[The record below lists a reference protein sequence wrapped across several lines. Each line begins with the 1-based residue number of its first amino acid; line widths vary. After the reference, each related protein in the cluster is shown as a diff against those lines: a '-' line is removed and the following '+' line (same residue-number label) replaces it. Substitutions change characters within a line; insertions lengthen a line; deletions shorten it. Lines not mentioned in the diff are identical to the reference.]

1 MTTTIHPI
9 VLETLHRFNR
19 RRRRLIAWRGV
30 CSSAAIWFATMITA
44 ALIDRFVLIP
54 DSLRLGLS
62 LAGYIATVV
71 VFWIE
76 CGRQLTHRP
85 DARELARLLELAAP
99 QLREE
104 LLAAVELAEGELQPH
119 WDSDEF
125 RAALQQVTAHDVGAV
140 QIEGLLTRKLIAGWI
155 YTVVTAIAVL
165 LLLLGLPGLRFSQS
179 FARVVAPVANL
190 ARYSNIQITVT
201 APTPPDRIAPEGDS
215 VPVTAAVTGADVQ
228 QVMLEIFQQH
238 RPVERTPMLLSAVNQ
253 FTTAIQ
259 LNQTPIQFRIR
270 AHDAITRKYTLTPRP
285 RPHVVKFHKNYH
297 FPAYSQLPAKTV
309 TEENGDLDAL
319 EDTEVELT
327 LDVDQPIKAASLQFD
342 VGASPAAKSETLL
355 EQAGNRRLIAHIL
368 LTASGSYQ
376 VRLVAAVTGFENEYS
391 PQYEI
396 RVHPDL
402 IPFAKIDKPE
412 KDELVLPPDS
422 VVNLTGTAKDDLALA
437 RVDQLIQVN
446 RGAWQTIPLAQTNCV
461 EIKVARSWDLF
472 ELGVHPGDRVI
483 TKLVATDLKG
493 QRGESAPLRIRIA
506 TASFDPDRLNA
517 LKERQALDQT
527 IHDFRDAIEQLDSK
541 TREARTSINTPAA
554 DPLQK
559 KQALLAATAAAD
571 SAEHKA
577 DNVIRQI
584 KALLPHTTT
593 DSESADLAL
602 IGAAISRA
610 QHEDVAPVKPA
621 LARATE
627 QANTVDAKVA
637 KTDLEKVLDPLATGT
652 SLVRVADDTHRQVLA
667 AAEANA
673 ANRDLQQLAAEQRT
687 LNDQLRTATTDQT
700 ETERAVRRQAV
711 TAIETKSIEDQL
723 KNISAHANGDAANT
737 ARNLEREL
745 ATSRVNLEKTISTEP
760 TSAALKD
767 PAEQL
772 QQRIENAA
780 ANLSRA
786 GRDLDQRADAARRN
800 LQEQTGTAADAIAK
814 ITAKPESWPAA
825 VEQLNDRAALEER
838 RPHPD
843 APFVATVGKTADA
856 VQALQDVAGTNAL
869 AATKEIESALRKLE
883 TGHAIAEQVA
893 TLHELAAQ
901 ERWEKPTT
909 PAAAAQRAGEWK
921 SLQQQMQALPQ
932 QLTRAQL
939 PAETKR
945 TVETAVKSP
954 AAQQINREMTQ
965 RQTAPDSVNNVTEP
979 LSKLADDLTQAQ
991 QQLQPALDQA
1001 RAEIDKRAPVLS
1013 DRLAGLANTAAKLKA
1028 DTTAQAQQAAKPEN
1042 ANQVRAAAQNI
1053 AAAQQLLDKRVDDVK
1068 DALRR
1073 NANTQNLGTDDGR
1086 AKARDADNAIAL
1098 LRQPTPTAAKL
1109 LQQAATTDQPEQQ
1122 QPDLKAAAAQQAKL
1136 ADDLKLLAEH
1146 YKNSEAGQ
1154 PEATRALLREAEKE
1168 LGLKPTLDAEY
1179 AKAQALEKLASLT
1192 PQAQLAELE
1201 RALPNSKPMRRE
1213 LSDIAKDTLQSAA
1226 TDLQKA
1232 ADKERQLA
1240 QQPAIEQAK
1249 RIAEQAQ
1256 QLARQDVAAVAKQT
1270 GELAKP
1276 ELADAGQKLASVAQ
1290 NIPQDA
1296 TKPPAE
1302 LSQAI
1307 QNQVA
1312 PLLQAATDLNKAAA
1326 KLDQAAQEKA
1336 NANPTASKQ
1345 AQAAAQHAQQASEH
1359 ANQLAQQAG
1368 QLATTMNPATPHE
1381 QAARIAEATKQL
1393 AQQDLPAA
1401 AKQAGDAAK
1410 PELTAAG
1417 AKLATVAQQLQQD
1430 AAKPVDQLARALQ
1443 NQVAPLQQAAADLN
1457 NSAAKLNPKTDTAAQ
1472 QQIQQ
1477 ASQHAAQLAQQA
1489 SQLAKT
1495 LNKVKPPQ
1503 LAEQAKEIAATA
1515 QQLARQDLPSLTQQ
1529 ADPTARPELAAAG
1542 QKLETVSQ
1550 KIPQDFSPASEQLTQ
1565 QVQNQVAPLQQA
1577 ATDLNNAAAKLSQT
1591 AHVSQQQSDAAAQAL
1606 QQAKANNVDESAIQ
1620 QATVAQ
1626 QQAQAAAQQ
1635 AQTAQQQAQ
1644 QASQQA
1650 GQLAQQAGQLANALN
1665 QAQAQIQAVAQQPI
1679 IAETVRAAGT
1689 DVARAGRHEGRLGQE
1704 EAGRELQHLG
1714 QQIEHQTGA
1723 QVTQAAAAMTKADS
1737 PTQVQAAVRTAHD
1750 AIQSPVNDLN
1760 NSLQQMAPSPGNPA
1774 PPQET
1779 PSQLAAAPEAATKWM
1794 ARALDSLDTALNS
1807 ATGQATAPAN
1817 QSQVNQS
1824 AQASQ
1829 AAQNAAIQATQSAAQ
1844 AQAGSMMAARNQGL
1858 APGEQPITGASAG
1871 GGLNSRDPGNETT
1884 PLPDTNPAGG
1894 KWGKLPPKLARDL
1907 IDSQREGVSGQYRE
1921 MVEMYFRAL
1930 ADKAR
1935 EKQP

>member
-19 RRRRLIAWRGV
+19 RRRRLIVWRGV
-30 CSSAAIWFATMITA
+30 CSSLAVWFATMITA

-54 DSLRLGLS
+54 DGLRLGLS
-62 LAGYIATVV
+62 LAGYIATGV
-71 VFWIE
+71 VFWFE

-99 QLREE
+99 QLREK
-104 LLAAVELAEGELQPH
+104 LLAAVELAEGEMQPH

-125 RAALQQVTAHDVGAV
+125 RAALQQVTANDVGAV
-140 QIEGLLTRKLIAGWI
+140 HIKDFLTQKLIAGWV
-155 YTVVTAIAVL
+155 YAAVAAVGVLFL
-165 LLLLGLPGLRFSQS
+165 LLSLPGLRFSQS

-190 ARYSNIQITVT
+190 ARYSNIKITVT

-215 VPVTAAVTGADVQ
+215 VPVTVAVTGADVQ
-228 QVMLEIFQQH
+228 QVILEIFQQH
-238 RPVERTPMLLSAVNQ
+238 GPVERTPMLLSAVNQ

-285 RPHVVKFHKNYH
+285 RPHVVKFHKIYH
-297 FPAYSQLPAKTV
+297 FPAYSQLPTKTV

-327 LDVDQPIKAASLQFD
+327 LAVDQPIKAASLQFD
-342 VGASPAAKSETLL
+342 VGTGPAAKSETLL
-355 EQAGNRRLIAHIL
+355 EQAGNRRLTARVP

-376 VRLVAAVTGFENEYS
+376 VRLIAAVTGFENKYS

-446 RGAWQTIPLAQTNCV
+446 RGAWQTVPLAQTNCV
-461 EIKVARSWDLF
+461 ETKVARSWDLF
-472 ELGVHPGDRVI
+472 ELGIHPGDRVI

-517 LKERQALDQT
+517 LKDRQLLDKS
-527 IHDFRDAIEQLDSK
+527 IHDFRDAADQLDTK
-541 TREARTSINTPAA
+541 TREARAVINNQAA
-554 DPLQK
+554 DQLQK

-571 SAEHKA
+571 STERKA
-577 DNVIRQI
+577 KEVVRQI
-584 KALLPHTTT
+584 KDTLPSTTR
-593 DSESADLAL
+593 DWESADLAL
-602 IGAAISRA
+602 IGTAISRA
-610 QHEDVAPVKPA
+610 QHEDVASVKAA

-627 QANTVDAKVA
+627 QVNTGDAKVTKA
-637 KTDLEKVLDPLATGT
+637 DLEKILDQLATGT
-652 SLVRVADDTHRQVLA
+652 ALARTADDTHRQLLDALEATA
-667 AAEANA
+667 AL
-673 ANRDLQQLAAEQRT
+673 RDLQQLAAEQRT
-687 LNDQLRTATTDQT
+687 LSEQLRAPTNDVAQT
-700 ETERAVRRQAV
+700 ERVAHRQAV
-711 TAIETKSIEDQL
+711 VAVETKSIEEQL
-723 KNISAHANGDAANT
+723 QTLAGAPGSAANI
-737 ARNLEREL
+737 ARNLALSRE
-745 ATSRVNLEKTISTEP
+745 NLEKVLSTEP
-760 TSAALKD
+760 TIETLKT
-767 PAEQL
+767 PTEQL
-772 QQRIENAA
+772 QHSVENAVTTLH
-780 ANLSRA
+780 NTS
-786 GRDLDQRADAARRN
+786 RDLDQRADAARKN
-800 LQEQTGTAADAIAK
+800 LQEQTGTAADAVAK
-814 ITAKPESWPAA
+814 ITAQPDRWHATAE
-825 VEQLNDRAALEER
+825 ELNDRAALEER

-843 APFVATVGKTADA
+843 APFIAAVGKTADA
-856 VQALQDVAGTNAL
+856 VRALDAAGTNAL
-869 AATKEIESALRKLE
+869 ASTKEIESALRKLE
-883 TGHAIAEQVA
+883 TGHAIAEQVS

-901 ERWEKPTT
+901 EHWEKPTT
-909 PAAAAQRAGEWK
+909 PADAAQRAGEWK
-921 SLQQQMQALPQ
+921 SVQQQMQALPQ

-945 TVETAVKSP
+945 AVEAALNSP
-954 AAQQINREMTQ
+954 ATQQINREMTQ
-965 RQTAPDSVNNVTEP
+965 RQTAPDSVNNMTEP
-979 LSKLADDLTQAQ
+979 LTKLADDLTQVK

-1001 RAEIDKRAPVLS
+1001 RAEIDKRAPALS

-1042 ANQVRAAAQNI
+1042 ANQVRPATQNLAAT
-1053 AAAQQLLDKRVDDVK
+1053 QQLLDKRVDDVK
-1068 DALRR
+1068 DTLRR
-1073 NANTQNLGTDDGR
+1073 DANTQNLGTDDGR

-1098 LRQPTPTAAKL
+1098 LHQPTPTANNL
-1109 LQQAATTDQPEQQ
+1109 LQQAATTDQPKQQ
-1122 QPDLKAAAAQQAKL
+1122 QTDLKAAAAQQAKL

-1146 YKNSEAGQ
+1146 YKNSDAGQ

-1179 AKAQALEKLASLT
+1179 AKAQALEKLAGLT

-1201 RALPNSKPMRRE
+1201 RALPNNKPMRRE
-1213 LSDIAKDTLQSAA
+1213 LSDIAKDTVQSAA
-1226 TDLQKA
+1226 ADLQKA
-1232 ADKERQLA
+1232 ADKERQMA

-1249 RIAEQAQ
+1249 HIAEQAQ
-1256 QLARQDVAAVAKQT
+1256 QLARQDVPAVAKQT

-1296 TKPPAE
+1296 AKPPAE
-1302 LSQAI
+1302 LAQAF

-1312 PLLQAATDLNKAAA
+1312 PLLQAAAD
-1326 KLDQAAQEKA
+1326 LDQAATKLEQAAHEKT
-1336 NANPTASKQ
+1336 NSNPAAAKQ
-1345 AQAAAQHAQQASEH
+1345 AHAAAQHAKQASEH
-1359 ANQLAQQAG
+1359 ANQLAQQAS
-1368 QLATTMNPATPHE
+1368 QLATATNPATPRE

-1401 AKQAGDAAK
+1401 AKQAGEAAK
-1410 PELTAAG
+1410 PELAAAG
-1417 AKLATVAQQLQQD
+1417 AKLANVAQHLQQE
-1430 AAKPVDQLARALQ
+1430 AAKPADQLAQALQ

-1457 NSAAKLNPKTDTAAQ
+1457 NTAAKLTQKTDTATQ
-1472 QQIQQ
+1472 QQVQQ
-1477 ASQHAAQLAQQA
+1477 ASEHANQLAQQA
-1489 SQLAKT
+1489 GQFAT
-1495 LNKVKPPQ
+1495 ALNGVKPPPP
-1503 LAEQAKEIAATA
+1503 AEQARQIATTA
-1515 QQLARQDLPSLTQQ
+1515 QQLARQDLPALAQQ
-1529 ADPTARPELAAAG
+1529 ADPTAKPDLTAAG
-1542 QKLETVSQ
+1542 QRLETVAQ
-1550 KIPQDFSPASEQLTQ
+1550 KIPQDFAPGSELLAQ

-1577 ATDLNNAAAKLSQT
+1577 ATDLNNAAAKISQT
-1591 AHVSQQQSDAAAQAL
+1591 AQTAQQQAGAAALAL
-1606 QQAKANNVDESAIQ
+1606 QQAKANNADESAVQ
-1620 QATVAQ
+1620 QAAVAQ

-1635 AQTAQQQAQ
+1635 AQTAQQHAQ
-1644 QASQQA
+1644 EASQQA

-1665 QAQAQIQAVAQQPI
+1665 QAQAQIQAVAQQPVI
-1679 IAETVRAAGT
+1679 TETVHAAGA
-1689 DVARAGRHEGRLGQE
+1689 DVARAGRHEGRLGQK

-1714 QQIEHQTGA
+1714 QQIDHQTGA
-1723 QVTQAAAAMTKADS
+1723 QVTHAAAAMTKADS
-1737 PTQVQAAVRTAHD
+1737 PAQVQAAARTAHD

-1779 PSQLAAAPEAATKWM
+1779 PSQLAAAPEAAAKWM
-1794 ARALDSLDTALNS
+1794 ARALDSLDTALNPP
-1807 ATGQATAPAN
+1807 AGQAAAPAN
-1817 QSQVNQS
+1817 QPL
-1824 AQASQ
+1824 ATQ
-1829 AAQNAAIQATQSAAQ
+1829 AAQAAAQ
-1844 AQAGSMMAARNQGL
+1844 AQAGSMMTARNQGL
-1858 APGEQPITGASAG
+1858 APGEQPVTPGISAG
-1871 GGLNSRDPGNETT
+1871 GGLGSRVPGNETT
-1884 PLPDTNPAGG
+1884 PLPDANPTGG

-1907 IDSQREGVSGQYRE
+1907 INSQHEGVSGQYRE
-1921 MVEMYFRAL
+1921 MVEMYFRAI